1 MFKLSKFKITNK
13 GLYWGLILTFAL
25 LYLCVGF
32 VSTLHSITF
41 FNLANTMGL
50 AVLLGLTYEVGQAS
64 VLFSILMS
72 EKNKGKFLPW
82 ALMVLLTALQVTA
95 NVYASFKF
103 MANSG
108 STDYVYWQKSILFG
122 VQAPNAEMYQVII
135 SWIAGALL
143 PIVAL
148 GMTALVAQNMTFMKD
163 ELEGEPAE
171 KPKEDIVEKFLSHEF
186 KKPEEKIEY
195 PRDRVF
201 YPDAEKEVMPSREE
215 QLEKLKDKMLSNV
228 GKQTKIEE
236 NPIIGEGGVKI
247 IKPEFQSSLSSP
259 QTIDPDGT
267 VWSAQVIDPHLKPAE
282 SPFKTYDELMSI
294 PIGGKV
300 EEIVENE
307 VKRRLQEKE
316 AKKAHERN
324 EQDVQEAYQNDLD
337 RDVESLI
344 PEIDLSL
351 ETRKV
356 EAEVTQIPVDI
367 IIEEEKP
374 ETVIPKEIQKQAGD
388 AMRRELGEKIPFA
401 KTRGWHLKKEYID
414 SNGDVYKFGKF
425 QPEELKKA

>member
-1 MFKLSKFKITNK
+1 
-13 GLYWGLILTFAL
+13 
-25 LYLCVGF
+25 
-32 VSTLHSITF
+32 
-41 FNLANTMGL
+41 
-50 AVLLGLTYEVGQAS
+50 
-64 VLFSILMS
+64 
-72 EKNKGKFLPW
+72 
-82 ALMVLLTALQVTA
+82 
-95 NVYASFKF
+95 
-103 MANSG
+103 
-108 STDYVYWQKSILFG
+108 
-122 VQAPNAEMYQVII
+122 
-135 SWIAGALL
+135 
-143 PIVAL
+143 
-148 GMTALVAQNMTFMKD
+148 MKD
-163 ELEGEPAE
+163 ELEAEPE
-171 KPKEDIVEKFLSHEF
+171 KPKEDVVEKFLSQEF

-316 AKKAHERN
+316 AQKAHERN
-324 EQDVQEAYQNDLD
+324 ERDVQEAYLNDDMD
-337 RDVESLI
+337 REVERLIPKIDLQLETKEVES
-344 PEIDLSL
+344 
-351 ETRKV
+351 
-356 EAEVTQIPVDI
+356 EVTKIPVDI
-367 IIEEEKP
+367 IVEEGKP
-374 ETVIPKEIQKQAGD
+374 EVVIPKEIQKQAED
-388 AMRRELGEKIPFA
+388 ALKRELGEKIPFT

-425 QPEELKKA
+425 QPEESKKA